1 MRSKIQHSF
10 HELPESSH
18 VSLRD
23 SIISH
28 IEHIKLDTDPI
39 IAKQLCLALSN
50 LILLMAAWT
59 KPIEDLLT
67 KFTTNPDSIQP
78 LLLTLRYIPEE
89 IDSRHLRL
97 GDNRRKQIIK
107 EIEMSS
113 PVVLTFL
120 QKCLVEFDSSLVQRV
135 QLDVISCFTSW
146 VKMNC
151 IPLNEVANA
160 AVFFYAFQILMNPAN
175 STEKQLD
182 TASDCICAVLESIDL
197 LKTTPELEKTVFD
210 GMLQLEQP
218 YRVSL
223 DIEDPDK
230 SMVLCRIFTVV
241 AETFLPR
248 MINNSTATTPHYT
261 IKVLDSLIM
270 CVGHF
275 DFEVAQITFNVWY
288 KLSEELYQKNNEE
301 LTHLFERHIERLIEA
316 LYKHC
321 QLDTDH
327 EGLIEEENS
336 FSVSYAFTRC
346 FCSNTSCL
354 VVLGIP
360 SQSL

>member
-10 HELPESSH
+10 QELPESSH

-28 IEHIKLDTDPI
+28 IDHIKLDTDPI
-39 IAKQLCLALSN
+39 ITKQLCLALSN
-50 LILLMAAWT
+50 LILLMASWP

-67 KFTTNPDSIQP
+67 RFTTNPNSIQP

-89 IDSRHLRL
+89 IDSRYLRL
-97 GDNRRKQIIK
+97 GDNRRKQVLK
-107 EIEMSS
+107 DIEMSY
-113 PVVLTFL
+113 PVVLSFL
-120 QKCLVEFDSSLVQRV
+120 QKCLAEYDGAMVERI
-135 QLDVISCFTSW
+135 QLDAISCFTSW
-146 VKMNC
+146 VKLNC
-151 IPLNEVANA
+151 IPLSDAAGA
-160 AVFFYAFQILMNPAN
+160 AVFNYAFQILMNPAG

-197 LKTTPELEKTVFD
+197 EKTSPVLEKTVFE
-210 GMLQLEQP
+210 GLLQLEQA
-218 YRVSL
+218 YKVSL

-248 MINNSTATTPHYT
+248 MINSSTPSAPHYT
-261 IKVLDSLIM
+261 LKVLDSLIL

-288 KLSEELYQKNNEE
+288 KLSEDLYQKNNEE
-301 LTHLFERHIERLIEA
+301 LTHLFEKHIERLIEA

-321 QLDTDH
+321 QLDSDH

-336 FSVSYAFTRC
+336 FSVST
-346 FCSNTSCL
+346 
-354 VVLGIP
+354 
-360 SQSL
+360 